1 MFSVVLATKN
11 AQKEQFQMMT
21 ICSVLAASLVD
32 VLTAKKKIKKSVL
45 SVMRVFFCIWINV
58 LVNAQK
64 ATEPL
69 LMVKNAS
76 QRMRIQFSGSLLV
89 FLHCLLFVLLLVE
102 SIVLKMFQDNIEL
115 Y

>member
-11 AQKEQFQMMT
+11 AQKEQFQMMK

-32 VLTAKKKIKKSVL
+32 VLTAKWKIKKSVS

-58 LVNAQK
+58 SVNAQK
-64 ATEPL
+64 DTEPL
-69 LMVKNAS
+69 LMVKNAN

-89 FLHCLLFVLLLVE
+89 FLHCLQSVLLLVE